1 MNCACAFCG
10 NKNPAENCIRDYL
23 NIGTIILFTTN
34 NCGCKINAPVCP
46 KCYSMYNGKSFI
58 CKHCNQKSSL
68 TVKKKKLYDSDMDN
82 SMSVVLLDYR
92 IAMSKKSQTSSF
104 LLWSELC
111 DFYSKIH
118 TKCEIFPKMFRI
130 WVPTRVRWFRRNIF
144 SINSLMLTY
153 HEFERCKKV
162 RLENVLEFFR
172 FFAFRIA
179 CLKKMFYMSHRL
191 EPTMYS
197 RNLILD
203 RKFSSMIVMRVLSR
217 SVRHIY
223 AYIKSLK

>member
-1 MNCACAFCG
+1 
-10 NKNPAENCIRDYL
+10 
-23 NIGTIILFTTN
+23 
-34 NCGCKINAPVCP
+34 
-46 KCYSMYNGKSFI
+46 MYNSKSFI

-111 DFYSKIH
+111 DFYSQIH

-130 WVPTRVRWFRRNIF
+130 WVPTRVRWFRRNLF
-144 SINSLMLTY
+144 SLSNLMLTY
-153 HEFERCKKV
+153 HEFIRCKKV
-162 RLENVLEFFR
+162 RLENVIAFFHY
-172 FFAFRIA
+172 FAFRIA
-179 CLKKMFYMSHRL
+179 CSKKMFYMSHRL
-191 EPTMYS
+191 DPKMYS

-203 RKFSSMIVMRVLSR
+203 RKFSSMIGMQVLSR
-217 SVRHIY
+217 SLQKQIHK
-223 AYIKSLK
+223 IKSLE